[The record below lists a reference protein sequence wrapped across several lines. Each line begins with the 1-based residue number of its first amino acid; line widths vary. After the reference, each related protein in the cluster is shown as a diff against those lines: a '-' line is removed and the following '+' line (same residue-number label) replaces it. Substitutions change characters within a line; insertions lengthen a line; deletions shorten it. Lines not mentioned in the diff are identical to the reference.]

1 MNHQEIAEILDQA
14 ARHARPT
21 SQLAAT
27 YQIDLDAAYEIQN
40 LCVGKRLDRGEYV
53 TGYKLGFTNRAKME
67 QMGVHDLI
75 WGVLTNSMEIL
86 NKEEVEAKRWIQPR
100 AEAEIAF
107 RISKDIEESV
117 GLKNITDYIDKMAPA
132 IEIVDSRYE
141 NFKFALEDMV
151 ADNCSASA
159 YVLGDWIDLKPS
171 INDLQIH
178 LKVNRETLAEGKT
191 NAILSNP
198 LQSVVELSRLASKAD
213 TIIKK

>member
-1 MNHQEIAEILDQA
+1 MYNSTL
-14 ARHARPT
+14 
-21 SQLAAT
+21 S
-27 YQIDLDAAYEIQN
+27 
-40 LCVGKRLDRGEYV
+40 G
-53 TGYKLGFTNRAKME
+53 
-67 QMGVHDLI
+67 LI
-75 WGVLTNSMEIL
+75 
-86 NKEEVEAKRWIQPR
+86 
-100 AEAEIAF
+100 
-107 RISKDIEESV
+107 ISKDIEESV

-213 TIIKK
+213 TIIKKGQIVLAGAATASVHFSENQSIEAQIEKLGKVSFKTK